1 MNGPT
6 PGTSTV
12 VMRPGIGSAVQHHRL
27 LFAHLAV
34 ATQGEVRQ
42 GGLLFDPVWSP
53 EAFVTLWRASSGSR
67 RQAGPRHPKAGTTS
81 RCNAHPVGTFDDCFR
96 AGIPSAR

>member
-1 MNGPT
+1 
-6 PGTSTV
+6 
-12 VMRPGIGSAVQHHRL
+12 MRPRIGSAAQPNRL

-34 ATQGEVRQ
+34 ATQEGIIQ
-42 GGLLFDPVWSP
+42 GGLRFDPVWSP

-67 RQAGPRHPKAGTTS
+67 RQAGPRHPEAGTAS
-81 RCNAHPVGTFDDCFR
+81 RCNGLPVGTFDDCFR

>member
-6 PGTSTV
+6 LGNSTA
-12 VMRPGIGSAVQHHRL
+12 VMRPRIGSAVQPYRL

-34 ATQGEVRQ
+34 ATQGGVIQ

-53 EAFVTLWRASSGSR
+53 EAFVTLWRASSGSG
-67 RQAGPRHPKAGTTS
+67 RQAGPRHPKAGTAS
-81 RCNAHPVGTFDDCFR
+81 RCNGRLVGTFDDCFR
-96 AGIPSAR
+96 AGILPAR